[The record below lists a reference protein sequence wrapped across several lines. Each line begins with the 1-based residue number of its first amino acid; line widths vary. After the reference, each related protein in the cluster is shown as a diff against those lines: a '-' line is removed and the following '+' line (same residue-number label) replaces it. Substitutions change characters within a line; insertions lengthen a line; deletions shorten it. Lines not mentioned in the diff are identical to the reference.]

1 MLQTPAHIFYV
12 QDTLPCAC
20 YVSYANLNQHFPIL
34 LETSNDI
41 TKQIIKKSACVFKSV
56 YFLICQIGN
65 E

>member
-1 MLQTPAHIFYV
+1 MLQIPACIFYV
-12 QDTLPCAC
+12 QDTLAC
-20 YVSYANLNQHFPIL
+20 PYVSYANLDQHFPTL

-41 TKQIIKKSACVFKSV
+41 TKEDNQEKCMHIEIYV